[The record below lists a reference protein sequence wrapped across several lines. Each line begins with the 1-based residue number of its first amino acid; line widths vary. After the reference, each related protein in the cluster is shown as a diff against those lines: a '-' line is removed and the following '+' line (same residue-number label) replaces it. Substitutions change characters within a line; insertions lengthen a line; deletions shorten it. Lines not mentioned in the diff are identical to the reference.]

1 MCTAS
6 KPNEHAES
14 ILVWVAFM
22 IGFWAGPP
30 PSLVIPVLAV
40 ILASGAAIGAQISAV
55 IVFVVRALAIVEI
68 ILVINMAAPAKTQAV
83 PRLLHDWAGAR
94 RRQILVAIFM
104 LVGVTLVAQGL
115 GGM

>member
-1 MCTAS
+1 
-6 KPNEHAES
+6 
-14 ILVWVAFM
+14 M

-30 PSLVIPVLAV
+30 PSLVISVLAV
-40 ILASGAAIGAQISAV
+40 ILASGAAIGTQISAV
-55 IVFVVRALAIVEI
+55 IVFIVLALAIVEI

-83 PRLLHDWAGAR
+83 LRLLHDWAGAR